1 MVIKVQRSVLF
12 EKEILNKIQE
22 MADKQNRS
30 FSSMTNIILRELFEK
45 IALKQEKKKWMN
57 SMKKK

>member
-45 IALKQEKKKWMN
+45 IALKQEKKK
-57 SMKKK
+57 